1 MFFLFVM
8 KMISVYVIGMG
19 TVGKSSLTLRF
30 INDIFIDAYD
40 PTIED
45 SYQRT
50 YTIDNV
56 PEKLEIY
63 DTAGQDEYKTMR
75 HHWAQNGDA
84 FIVVY
89 SIASRISFDEVETRI
104 LELKEV
110 RNEHTL
116 PFIIVGNK
124 CDLTSAD
131 RKVTYEEGSMLAEKW
146 DCPFFETSAKDDI
159 HVEDAFYTVV
169 REVRNMHLTN
179 RIIESK
185 PKPKR
190 CTIQ

>member
-1 MFFLFVM
+1 
-8 KMISVYVIGMG
+8 MISVYVIGMG

-63 DTAGQDEYKTMR
+63 DTAGQDEYKSMR
-75 HHWAQNGDA
+75 HYWAQNGDA
-84 FIVVY
+84 FIIVY
-89 SIASRISFDEVETRI
+89 SIASRNSFDEVETRI

-124 CDLTSAD
+124 CDLTLSE
-131 RKVTYEEGSMLAEKW
+131 RKVSYEEGSALAEKW

-169 REVRNMHLTN
+169 REVRNMHSTN
-179 RIIESK
+179 RIIASK